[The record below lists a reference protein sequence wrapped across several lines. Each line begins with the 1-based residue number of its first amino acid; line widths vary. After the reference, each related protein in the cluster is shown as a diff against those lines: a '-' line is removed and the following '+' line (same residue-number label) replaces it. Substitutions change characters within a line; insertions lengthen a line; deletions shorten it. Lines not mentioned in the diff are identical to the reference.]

1 MIAKIR
7 VYKAADEKETS
18 LRFVDGHRKML
29 EAYGVTKV
37 TSAGETW
44 IEDPDTYVIIA
55 ESSDDKRILG
65 GTRIQVRTPQM
76 KLPMEDAIAKVD
88 KNIYSYVD
96 KIGDY
101 NVAEFCGLFNSKEV
115 AGYGIGSMFL
125 GRVAIAIAS
134 SIGIRCLVGLCSPAT
149 LRNSARVGFE
159 ILRDLGMNGKFYY
172 PKEGLIATSL
182 IINDLDNLP
191 HADAA
196 ERERIFD
203 LRSNPFQ
210 QTVEKGP
217 KGELTII
224 YEINLLQETEKQC
237 V

>member
-1 MIAKIR
+1 MEVKIR
-7 VYKAADEKETS
+7 VFKAVDEVETS
-18 LRFVDGHRKML
+18 HRFVDGHRKML

-37 TSAGETW
+37 TSASEAW
-44 IEDPDTYVIIA
+44 IDDPDTYVIIA
-55 ESSDDKRILG
+55 ESCDDQKIFG
-65 GTRIQVRTPQM
+65 GTRIQVRTPTM

-88 KNIYSYVD
+88 KNIYKYVD

-125 GRVAIAIAS
+125 GRVAIAIS
-134 SIGIRCLVGLCSPAT
+134 SQIGINCLLGLCSPAT

-159 ILRDLGMNGKFYY
+159 ILRDLGVNGKFYY

-182 IINDLDNLP
+182 IIGDLENIPNADP
-191 HADAA
+191 H

-203 LRSNPFQ
+203 LRKNPNQ
-210 QTVEKGP
+210 HTIERGP
-217 KGELTII
+217 KGELEIT
-224 YEINLLQETEKQC
+224 YELNVVPEYEKKFI
-237 V
+237 

>member
-1 MIAKIR
+1 MVAKIR
-7 VYKAADEKETS
+7 VYKAVDEIDTS
-18 LRFVDGHRKML
+18 LRFVEGHRKML
-29 EAYGVTKV
+29 EAYGVAKV
-37 TSAGETW
+37 TSASEAW
-44 IEDPDTYVIIA
+44 IDDPDTYVIIA
-55 ESSDDKRILG
+55 ESCDDQRILG
-65 GTRIQVRTPQM
+65 GTRIQVRTPSM

-96 KIGDY
+96 RIGDY

-134 SIGIRCLVGLCSPAT
+134 QFGVKYLMVLCSPAT

-159 ILRDLGMNGKFYY
+159 ILRDLAINGKFYY

-191 HADAA
+191 NADPH

-203 LRSNPFQ
+203 LRRNPTQ
-210 QTVEKGP
+210 QTMEKGP
-217 KGELTII
+217 KGELEIV
-224 YEINLLQETEKQC
+224 YEINLLQEYERKFA
-237 V
+237 

>member
-1 MIAKIR
+1 MVAKIR
-7 VYKAADEKETS
+7 VYKAVDEIDTS
-18 LRFVDGHRKML
+18 LRFVEGHRKML
-29 EAYGVTKV
+29 EAYGVAKV
-37 TSAGETW
+37 TSASEAW
-44 IEDPDTYVIIA
+44 IDDPDTYVIIA
-55 ESSDDKRILG
+55 ESCDDQRILG
-65 GTRIQVRTPQM
+65 GTRIQVRTPSM

-96 KIGDY
+96 RIGDY

-134 SIGIRCLVGLCSPAT
+134 QIGVKYLMGLCSPAT

-159 ILRDLGMNGKFYY
+159 ILRDLGINGKFYY

-191 HADAA
+191 NADPH

-203 LRSNPFQ
+203 LRRNPTQ
-210 QTVEKGP
+210 QTMEKGP
-217 KGELTII
+217 KGELEIV
-224 YEINLLQETEKQC
+224 YEINLLQEYERKFA
-237 V
+237 